1 MNLTKKSID
10 DHIKHGRWAITDVKN
25 AGNSFESRQRYAQ
38 TLNIID
44 LALKGWDEVF
54 AYGNSPNTLDGLDQA
69 IDEKLNRFRSWYAS
83 QIRNTDWKTRRR
95 TGGVCL
101 LGDISSKKFEDLP
114 FKLDGTRRF
123 VQSQRTLTISTDG
136 SVLASGRQKG
146 KDQGPGGWAFLVH
159 ETSEEISGC
168 VESAT
173 NNQMELRAVIEAIR
187 HIGIGHSI
195 KIRTDSQYVS
205 DAISNGKTSS

>member
-1 MNLTKKSID
+1 M
-10 DHIKHGRWAITDVKN
+10 
-25 AGNSFESRQRYAQ
+25 
-38 TLNIID
+38 
-44 LALKGWDEVF
+44 
-54 AYGNSPNTLDGLDQA
+54 
-69 IDEKLNRFRSWYAS
+69 
-83 QIRNTDWKTRRR
+83 
-95 TGGVCL
+95 
-101 LGDISSKKFEDLP
+101 
-114 FKLDGTRRF
+114 
-123 VQSQRTLTISTDG
+123 QSQRTLTISTDG

-205 DAISNGKTSS
+205 DAISNGNTIRSNQAMWRDFMELTKDKAVRVVWIKGHNGDKHNERADSLARNQAMKAKQAVENAPFGSS